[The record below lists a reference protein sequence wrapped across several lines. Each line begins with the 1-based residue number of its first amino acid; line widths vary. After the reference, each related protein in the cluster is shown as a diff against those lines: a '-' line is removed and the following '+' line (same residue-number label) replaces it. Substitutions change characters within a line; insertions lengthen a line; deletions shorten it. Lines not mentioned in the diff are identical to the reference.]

1 MNISTWA
8 NNMVHE
14 LWSRIVSY
22 CEAKSRIAE
31 MRQRVDAALKA
42 EAGACQ
48 KSETD
53 IAEARMK
60 AQYDIECANRD
71 KVDAERAIAEK
82 QRDLKLLKS
91 RIDEESIPLVRELIE
106 KSEKESR
113 EAIRQFDKAKRIA
126 TSLIDKIQ
134 KRIEFYENGDFDPT
148 FANIQD
154 LRTKLEYEYY
164 NTERKLDAIHK
175 VVGNWELPKSLR
187 KRVDADQAFMDS
199 LKSDEPWIT
208 QA

>member
-1 MNISTWA
+1 MG
-8 NNMVHE
+8 M
-14 LWSRIVSY
+14 RKIVSTLCHRLWNRTVTY
-22 CEAKSRIAE
+22 CEAKSKIAE
-31 MRQRVDAALKA
+31 MRQRVDTALEAAA
-42 EAGACQ
+42 VAWQ
-48 KSETD
+48 KSEKD

-82 QRDLKLLKS
+82 QRDLNLLKS
-91 RIDEESIPLVRELIE
+91 RIDEESIPLVKDLIE
-106 KSEKESR
+106 KSENESR
-113 EAIRQFDKAKRIA
+113 EAIHQFEKAKRIA
-126 TSLIDKIQ
+126 TSLIGKIQ
-134 KRIEFYENGDFDPT
+134 KRIEFYENEDFDPT

-175 VVGNWELPKSLR
+175 VIGNWELPKSLR

-199 LKSDEPWIT
+199 LKSDEPWIE